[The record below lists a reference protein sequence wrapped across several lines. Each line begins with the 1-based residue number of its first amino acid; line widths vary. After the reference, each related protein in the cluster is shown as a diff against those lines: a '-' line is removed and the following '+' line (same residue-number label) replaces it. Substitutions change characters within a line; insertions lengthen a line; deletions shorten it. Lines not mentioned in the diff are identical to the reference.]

1 MLGAS
6 RLVAPAETRQ
16 FFRIIDEQADRM
28 NGLLADLLDAGRID
42 AGTLSVSP
50 EPSEVGALVDQAR
63 NTFLSG
69 GTGHV
74 VLVDLPPELPRVLAD
89 RQRIAQVLNNLLS
102 NAARHSPE
110 TAPIRIAA
118 ERDGVN
124 VTLSVSDAGRG
135 VAPEQLPRLFQKYSR
150 GSDGTSGLGGGL
162 GLAICKGLVE
172 AHGGR
177 IRAESGGLG
186 QGTRF
191 AFTIPVAEETGA
203 ADGAAPGRAAAP
215 RTGGQPSRILV
226 VDDDPQTLRY
236 VRDTLADAGY
246 AALVTGEHAD
256 LARIIQTEKP
266 QLVLLDLI
274 LPGTDGIELMQTV
287 PELADLP
294 VIFISGY
301 GRDERSRGRSRPAPT
316 LYRQTLLADQ
326 LVARI
331 RAGRDAGPTRSP
343 WCWAI
348 SPSTTTAARGPACGR
363 ADGDRVRAPPRALAQ
378 CRTGIHLRYAA
389 APGLGRAGPWRPQA
403 CAGHRQAPPTQARR
417 RRGRP
422 GLHLQRTRGR
432 LPHGPARRTVRA
444 LLSGS
449 TPVTCN
455 RHRVERTIAAERPR
469 PRSVTPPNVR
479 PRMRRGPTGPT
490 HARAAASRAQGAS
503 PRARVPPVDYGDKL
517 PPSPWDNFTP
527 PRRYIISPP

>member
-301 GRDERSRGRSRPAPT
+301 GRDET
-316 LYRQTLLADQ
+316 I
-326 LVARI
+326 ARALE
-331 RAGRDAGPTRSP
+331 AGA
-343 WCWAI
+343 
-348 SPSTTTAARGPACGR
+348 
-363 ADGDRVRAPPRALAQ
+363 DRVRAPPRALAQ

>member
-1 MLGAS
+1 MVAED
-6 RLVAPAETRQ
+6 RLPANMCPVRTE
-16 FFRIIDEQADRM
+16 
-28 NGLLADLLDAGRID
+28 
-42 AGTLSVSP
+42 
-50 EPSEVGALVDQAR
+50 VDQAR

-69 GTGHV
+69 GTGHA

-118 ERDGVN
+118 ERDGAH

-162 GLAICKGLVE
+162 GRAICKGLVE

-215 RTGGQPSRILV
+215 RAVGQPSRILV

-246 AALVTGEHAD
+246 AALVTDEHAD

-294 VIFISGY
+294 VIFISAY
-301 GRDERSRGRSRPAPT
+301 GRNETIARALEAGADDYIVKPFSPT
-316 LYRQTLLADQ
+316 ELT
-326 LVARI
+326 ARI
-331 RAGRDAGPTRSP
+331 RAALRRRADPVPMVLGDLAIDYDRRRVSVARRAVELTATEYELLRVLSLNAGRVSTYPATGRDRTRRIALTIVVLPTPGPP
-343 WCWAI
+343 VM
-348 SPSTTTAARGPACGR
+348 TTTLE
-363 ADGDRVRAPPRALAQ
+363 VS
-378 CRTGIHLRYAA
+378 
-389 APGLGRAGPWRPQA
+389 
-403 CAGHRQAPPTQARR
+403 
-417 RRGRP
+417 
-422 GLHLQRTRGR
+422 
-432 LPHGPARRTVRA
+432 ARRT
-444 LLSGS
+444 
-449 TPVTCN
+449 
-455 RHRVERTIAAERPR
+455 
-469 PRSVTPPNVR
+469 
-479 PRMRRGPTGPT
+479 
-490 HARAAASRAQGAS
+490 ASAWPGAS
-503 PRARVPPVDYGDKL
+503 DRPVFRSTHGNAFSASISGQGRESVRSRGDGCGGFN
-517 PPSPWDNFTP
+517 D
-527 PRRYIISPP
+527 